1 MARYELRLKA
11 EAVNGVIGRFVG
23 IAAYVKHAFHLQTCS
38 IVLPRSIGP
47 GVKGWAATSLW
58 SVIKEKC
65 DMFITGGEADTVWI
79 WNLQLLLIQRNHFN
93 FKCLSKMWFYE
104 VVAGDH
110 GNYCLKDIISMVSAL
125 KTLQLDFCCMFC

>member
-11 EAVNGVIGRFVG
+11 EAVNGVIGRFGG